1 MRLILLLTILL
12 SFSNNSLSQCI
23 DGDCV
28 EGYGIIV
35 SNNIN
40 TKYVGEFNNGEFHGN
55 GKLYKIVYKEL
66 QSNLYSKNEV
76 LVFDGVYENGNQ
88 KYGKFYVDGQI
99 QFEGIFKNGNFSKGK
114 SYDNGVIVYDGE
126 YSVKGDYLIRDGY
139 GKSYKNQKITFDGI
153 FEDGSFK
160 KGKSYDDNE
169 ILIYDGEF
177 EVIGD
182 YLMRHGYGVLY
193 IDNKKYYLN
202 FHEGD
207 YEYYVNKYHSEDI
220 KGNLEKTDIKL
231 KTRDGGL
238 NELID
243 IEINGIQ
250 FSYTYDTGAEVFDI
264 SPGLEKILIENGLI
278 DNKDYYPPIN
288 SVDANGNITLTRR
301 VKISGIKIGDYIVDN
316 VVVTIN
322 QKDDDPLLFGRA
334 ILNKKFNNNVRWRP
348 GLLTLYK

>member
-1 MRLILLLTILL
+1 MRKYFLLFFCLIISSSL
-12 SFSNNSLSQCI
+12 FSQQAEAEIDIVHFNNS
-23 DGDCV
+23 
-28 EGYGIIV
+28 V
-35 SNNIN
+35 SYASGSTVSLHLN
-40 TKYVGEFNNGEFHGN
+40 TKGI
-55 GKLYKIVYKEL
+55 YK
-66 QSNLYSKNEV
+66 
-76 LVFDGVYENGNQ
+76 
-88 KYGKFYVDGQI
+88 
-99 QFEGIFKNGNFSKGK
+99 
-114 SYDNGVIVYDGE
+114 
-126 YSVKGDYLIRDGY
+126 
-139 GKSYKNQKITFDGI
+139 
-153 FEDGSFK
+153 
-160 KGKSYDDNE
+160 
-169 ILIYDGEF
+169 
-177 EVIGD
+177 
-182 YLMRHGYGVLY
+182 

-207 YEYYVNKYHSEDI
+207 YEYYVNKYHAEDI
-220 KGNLEKTDIKL
+220 KGNFEKTEIKL

-322 QKDDDPLLFGRA
+322 QEDDDPLLFGRA